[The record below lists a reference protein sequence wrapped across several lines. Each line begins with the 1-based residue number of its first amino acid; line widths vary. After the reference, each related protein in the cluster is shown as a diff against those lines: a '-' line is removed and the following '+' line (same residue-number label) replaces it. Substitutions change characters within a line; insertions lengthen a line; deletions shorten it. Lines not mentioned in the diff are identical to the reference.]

1 MSLGE
6 SVLKNP
12 LDNLD
17 DVDVNGENGAPTE
30 KVDSHYE
37 PNDNHR
43 TVSVSSP
50 RLIRAILSFL
60 SLLFLSHFP
69 LTLVMSIQNRT
80 EEINVDLDSDNS
92 ILVDISDALSER
104 DKVPFTSSLKDYE

>member
-17 DVDVNGENGAPTE
+17 DVDVNVDENGGGVAPE
-30 KVDSHYE
+30 QRMDYE

-43 TVSVSSP
+43 TVRPFFHEKSVMIHSKSRKISP
-50 RLIRAILSFL
+50 
-60 SLLFLSHFP
+60 FLSHYCAFAIRSEV
-69 LTLVMSIQNRT
+69 VM
-80 EEINVDLDSDNS
+80 
-92 ILVDISDALSER
+92 
-104 DKVPFTSSLKDYE
+104 